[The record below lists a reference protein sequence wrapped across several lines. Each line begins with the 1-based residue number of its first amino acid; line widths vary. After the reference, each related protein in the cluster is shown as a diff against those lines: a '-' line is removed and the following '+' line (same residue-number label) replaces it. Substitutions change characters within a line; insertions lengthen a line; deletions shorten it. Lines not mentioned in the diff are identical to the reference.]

1 MCELTESPIITE
13 QSGLYVDVENLQS
26 DARNLIDSLMRNW
39 PLEVPPPTHMFLY
52 VRADMVEL
60 WKTWALSRFDV
71 QYVEVKGIQHFASMK
86 QSKNSGDIAIAVDAM
101 SDLLRGRVS
110 HVAVFSDDSD
120 FISLFAKVREET
132 GDIRSRLGRIPFIWM
147 LTERDG
153 TRSATIGDFFPSEYL
168 HFVQGASA
176 QHHRQPQ
183 AGPMVQRSAPAIAP
197 VPDPTAQRSAP
208 VVAPPPDSSAQKIA
222 PVTALAPDSSVQK
235 SATVAAPTPDS
246 SAQKSATV
254 AAPSPDSSAQKS
266 ATVAAPSPDS
276 SAQKSAA
283 TNSHTP
289 PSEEES
295 IAATII
301 RERPI
306 GTFKSTDCKG
316 IIKQGFPN
324 HPLASMDNA
333 RFGSQ
338 FAEKIWPLL
347 EEKGGKQVKG
357 RPIRYEMTQA
367 AKDSVSP

>member
-1 MCELTESPIITE
+1 MCELTESPITTE

-39 PLEVPPPTHMFLY
+39 PLEVPQPTHMFLY

-176 QHHRQPQ
+176 PHHRQPQ
-183 AGPMVQRSAPAIAP
+183 AGPMVQRSAPVLAP

-208 VVAPPPDSSAQKIA
+208 VVAPPPDSSAQKSA
-222 PVTALAPDSSVQK
+222 PA
-235 SATVAAPTPDS
+235 AAPPPDS
-246 SAQKSATV
+246 SAQKSAPA
-254 AAPSPDSSAQKS
+254 AAPTPDA
-266 ATVAAPSPDS
+266 

-283 TNSHTP
+283 VIAPAPDSTLQKSAPVDNHIP
-289 PSEEES
+289 ASEEES

-306 GTFKSTDCKG
+306 GTFKSTDCKS

-347 EEKGGKQVKG
+347 EKMGGKQVKG